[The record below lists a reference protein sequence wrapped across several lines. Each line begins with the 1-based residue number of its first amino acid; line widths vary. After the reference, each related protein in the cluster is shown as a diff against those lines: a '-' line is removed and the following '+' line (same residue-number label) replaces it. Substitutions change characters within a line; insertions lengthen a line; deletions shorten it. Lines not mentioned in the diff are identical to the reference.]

1 MTSVRP
7 ETLHDYH
14 ERLNRVLV
22 FIDQNRSGE
31 LSLDRLA
38 NVACLSPCHFH
49 RIFRAMVG
57 EPLGQYVQRV
67 RLEIAVVQL
76 QTSTRNVLEIALDA
90 GYESAAAFTRA
101 FEQRFGLAPTE
112 CRASHRFEL
121 RVRAAQLKL
130 SDTTN
135 MITHEFRQWP
145 STQVAFVRH
154 TGPYASVGA
163 AWQKVCSFAAA
174 RQLLGPK
181 TRYIGISHDFPN
193 LTASEQLRY
202 DACVTLDREAA
213 PAGEV
218 GVKTIQAGR
227 YAVFLQCGP
236 YENFNA
242 TYDAIYRDWLPSS
255 GEQLRDQPSF
265 ELYLNT
271 PENTPPAELRT
282 EIWLPLED

>member
-1 MTSVRP
+1 MNSVRP

-22 FIDQNRSGE
+22 HIDQHRSE
-31 LSLDRLA
+31 ALSLDRLA
-38 NVACLSPCHFH
+38 GIACLSPCHFH
-49 RIFRAMVG
+49 RTFRAMVG
-57 EPLGQYVQRV
+57 EPLGQYVQRI
-67 RLEIAVVQL
+67 RLETAALHL
-76 QTSTRNVLEIALDA
+76 QTSTRSVLEISLDA

-121 RVRAAQLKL
+121 KVRAAKLKQNN
-130 SDTTN
+130 TAN
-135 MITHEFRQWP
+135 MIAPEIRHRTP
-145 STQVAFVRH
+145 TAVAFVRH

-163 AWQKVCSFAAA
+163 AWQKICSFAGS

-181 TRYIGISHDFPN
+181 TNYIGISHDDPN
-193 LTASEQLRY
+193 ITANEQLRY
-202 DACVTLDREAA
+202 DACVTLDRELQ

-218 GVKTIQAGR
+218 GVQTIPGGR
-227 YAVFLQCGP
+227 YAVFLHCGP

-255 GEQLRDQPSF
+255 HEQLRNQSSF
-265 ELYLNT
+265 EIYLNSV
-271 PENTPPAELRT
+271 ENTPPADLRT
-282 EIWLPLED
+282 EIWVPLEN

>member
-67 RLEIAVVQL
+67 RLETAVVQL

-135 MITHEFRQWP
+135 MITHEIRQRP

-154 TGPYASVGA
+154 TGPYAAVGA
-163 AWQKVCSFAAA
+163 AWQMLCSFAGAQ
-174 RQLLGPK
+174 QLLGPK

-193 LTASEQLRY
+193 LTASDQLRY
-202 DACVTLDREAA
+202 DACITLDREVA

-218 GVKTIQAGR
+218 GVKTIPAGR
-227 YAVFLQCGP
+227 YAVFLHSGP
-236 YENFNA
+236 YENFSA
-242 TYDAIYRDWLPSS
+242 TYDAIYRDWLPAS

-271 PENTPPAELRT
+271 PENTPPAGLRT
-282 EIWLPLED
+282 EIWVPLEN